1 MSEYRWASFILSASP
16 KSFFPLIVQAQSS
29 AGRQPPEVWQ
39 AFKKLVI
46 PHSTREFV
54 RDSLW
59 LKLKVGD
66 ILKGWL
72 PHQRMCPLCQ
82 EVETVAHALYG
93 CKFLRLSID
102 TILGCYGDLSQPPY
116 TGPFC
121 MSLTQHSVTLTIPHG
136 IFVVVSQTC
145 KLESALLAA
154 TRYHSAYNTHICD
167 CMVWFVAPLGVF
179 QGFECPEVRTG

>member
-16 KSFFPLIVQAQSS
+16 KSFFPLIVQAHSS

-39 AFKKLVI
+39 SFKKLVI

-72 PHQRMCPLCQ
+72 PHQQMCPLC
-82 EVETVAHALYG
+82 
-93 CKFLRLSID
+93 
-102 TILGCYGDLSQPPY
+102 
-116 TGPFC
+116 
-121 MSLTQHSVTLTIPHG
+121 
-136 IFVVVSQTC
+136 
-145 KLESALLAA
+145 
-154 TRYHSAYNTHICD
+154 
-167 CMVWFVAPLGVF
+167 
-179 QGFECPEVRTG
+179 